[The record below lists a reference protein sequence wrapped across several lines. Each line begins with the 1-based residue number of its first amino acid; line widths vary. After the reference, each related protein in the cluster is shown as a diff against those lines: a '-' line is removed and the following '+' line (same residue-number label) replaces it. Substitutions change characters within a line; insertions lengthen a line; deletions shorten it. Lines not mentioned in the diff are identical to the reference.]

1 MSDTT
6 NTPQQPSAGAPVP
19 PVPPAVVGPAPV
31 PPAPAPAPGSAP
43 PAPATPTAA
52 EPASALPEA
61 LQPQPGP
68 VDTANAKG
76 DGLTKC
82 PRCGSAEIGPV
93 PGTDQLRCAFCRYE
107 WTTASFMASVGF
119 DSPIDQLQGTVV
131 TTGVGDIAA
140 DASNIITLKCQG
152 CGSEVV
158 VNTESQLQ
166 ARCHWCRQVLSIQTQ
181 IPNGAVPDAV
191 LPFRLTH
198 EQAVEQVRRFAGKRR
213 AFALKRFKQEFVPEN
228 VVGVYMPYLL
238 VDGNAHAKIDGF
250 GEIKTRQ
257 YQRGS
262 DNNKTTYYDADV
274 YRVGRDFDF
283 TVDDL
288 TIESSSARANQNTK
302 LNTNNVINTIL
313 PFDTKNALTYDADYM
328 GSFTSEKR
336 DLNVDEVM
344 PVARAQMLSIAR
356 QKATDSTRY
365 DRGIRWE
372 SEKLD
377 LKGTRWVSV
386 LLPVWLYSYYEKKSD
401 GSAFLHYI
409 AVNGRTG
416 ETMGSIP
423 VSVGKLL
430 LVAMTIGTALEG
442 VAIAIIAATM

>member
-1 MSDTT
+1 MTDPNS
-6 NTPQQPSAGAPVP
+6 PQQPLPPAVP
-19 PVPPAVVGPAPV
+19 PVPPAAPAAV
-31 PPAPAPAPGSAP
+31 PAPA
-43 PAPATPTAA
+43 A
-52 EPASALPEA
+52 EPTDASALPEA
-61 LQPQPGP
+61 LQPEPGP
-68 VDTANAKG
+68 VDTTNAKG

-107 WTTASFMASVGF
+107 WTAASFMASVGF
-119 DSPIDQLQGTVV
+119 DSPIDQLQGTVL
-131 TTGVGDIAA
+131 TTGVSDI
-140 DASNIITLKCQG
+140 DEQASSIVTLKCQG
-152 CGSEVV
+152 CGAEVV
-158 VNTESQLQ
+158 INTENQLQ
-166 ARCHWCRQVLSIQTQ
+166 ARCHWCRQTLSQQTQ

-191 LPFRLTH
+191 LPFHLTH
-198 EQAVEQVRRFAGKRR
+198 AQAVEQVRKFANKRR
-213 AFALKRFKQEFVPEN
+213 LFALKKFKQEFTPEN

-238 VDGNAHAKIDGF
+238 VDGNAHADIAGF

-274 YRVGRDFDF
+274 YQVTRSFDF

-302 LNTNNVINTIL
+302 QNTNNVINTIL
-313 PFDTKNALTYDADYM
+313 PFDTKNAVRYDANYM
-328 GSFTSEKR
+328 GDFTSEKR

-344 PVARAQMLSIAR
+344 PVAHNQMLSIAR
-356 QKATDSTRY
+356 QKATDATRY
-365 DRGIRWE
+365 DRGVRWE
-372 SEKLD
+372 HEALE

-423 VSVGKLL
+423 VSVPKLL
-430 LVAMTIGTALEG
+430 LVALTIGTVLEG
-442 VAIAIIAATM
+442 IAIAIVANF

>member
-1 MSDTT
+1 MSDPSTT
-6 NTPQQPSAGAPVP
+6 PAPSPEPVGTP
-19 PVPPAVVGPAPV
+19 PVPPELA
-31 PPAPAPAPGSAP
+31 
-43 PAPATPTAA
+43 
-52 EPASALPEA
+52 EA
-61 LQPQPGP
+61 LQAEPQP
-68 VDTANAKG
+68 VDTSNAKG

-93 PGTDQLRCAFCRYE
+93 PGTDQLRCSFCRFE
-107 WTTASFMASVGF
+107 WVAANFVASVGF
-119 DSPIDQLQGTVV
+119 DSPIDQLRGTVV
-131 TTGVGDIAA
+131 TTGVGDIDR
-140 DASNIITLKCQG
+140 DASTIITLKCQG
-152 CGSEVV
+152 CGAEVV

-166 ARCHWCRQVLSIQTQ
+166 ARCHWCRQVLSVQTQ

-191 LPFRLTH
+191 LPFHLTH
-198 EQAVEQVRRFAGKRR
+198 EQAVEQVRKFASRR
-213 AFALKRFKQEFVPEN
+213 RMFALKRFKQEFVPEN

-302 LNTNNVINTIL
+302 QNTNNVINTIL
-313 PFDTKNALTYDADYM
+313 PFDTKNAVKYDANYM

-336 DLNVDEVM
+336 DLDVDEVM

-356 QKATDSTRY
+356 QKATDATNY

-372 SEKLD
+372 SEQLE

-423 VSVGKLL
+423 VSVPKLL
-430 LVAMTIGTALEG
+430 LVALTIGTVLEG
-442 VAIAIIAATM
+442 VAVAIVANF

>member
-1 MSDTT
+1 MTDPNS
-6 NTPQQPSAGAPVP
+6 PQQPLPPAVP
-19 PVPPAVVGPAPV
+19 PVPPAEPAAGSAAA
-31 PPAPAPAPGSAP
+31 PPPAAPAPAAP
-43 PAPATPTAA
+43 PPAAPSQASPT
-52 EPASALPEA
+52 ETSLPEA
-61 LQPQPGP
+61 LQREPAP
-68 VDTANAKG
+68 VDTTNAKG

-93 PGTDQLRCAFCRYE
+93 PGTDNLRCAFCRFE
-107 WTTASFMASVGF
+107 WTAASFMASVGF
-119 DSPIDQLQGTVV
+119 DSPIEQLQGTVL
-131 TTGVGDIAA
+131 TTGVSDI
-140 DASNIITLKCQG
+140 DEQASHIVTIKCQG
-152 CGSEVV
+152 CGAEVV
-158 VNTESQLQ
+158 INTESQLQ
-166 ARCHWCRQVLSIQTQ
+166 ARCHWCRQTLSQQTQ

-191 LPFRLTH
+191 LPFHLTH
-198 EQAVEQVRRFAGKRR
+198 AQAVEQVRKFANKRR
-213 AFALKRFKQEFVPEN
+213 LFALKKFKQEFTPEN

-238 VDGNAHAKIDGF
+238 VDGNAHADIAGF

-274 YRVGRDFDF
+274 YQVTRSFDF

-302 LNTNNVINTIL
+302 QNTNNVINTIL
-313 PFDTKNALTYDADYM
+313 PFDTKNAVRYDANYIGD
-328 GSFTSEKR
+328 FTSEKR

-344 PVARAQMLSIAR
+344 PVAHSQMLSIAR

-365 DRGIRWE
+365 DRGLRWE
-372 SEKLD
+372 SEALE
-377 LKGTRWVSV
+377 LKGTRWVAV

-423 VSVGKLL
+423 VSVPKLL
-430 LVAMTIGTALEG
+430 LVALTIGTVLEG
-442 VAIAIIAATM
+442 IAIAIVANF

>member
-1 MSDTT
+1 MSDTS
-6 NTPQQPSAGAPVP
+6 NTPQPPVPPPVP
-19 PVPPAVVGPAPV
+19 PVPPAPVAGAGGAATAPPAAPTPGGEHAPATLPDALQP
-31 PPAPAPAPGSAP
+31 PPAPI
-43 PAPATPTAA
+43 
-52 EPASALPEA
+52 
-61 LQPQPGP
+61 
-68 VDTANAKG
+68 DTNTAKG

-93 PGTDQLRCAFCRYE
+93 PGTDQLRCAYCRFE
-107 WTTASFMASVGF
+107 WTAANFMTSVGF
-119 DSPIDQLQGTVV
+119 DSPIDQLTGTVL
-131 TTGVGDIAA
+131 TTGVADI
-140 DASNIITLKCQG
+140 DDTASNIITLKCQG
-152 CGSEVV
+152 CGAEVV
-158 VNTESQLQ
+158 INTESQLQ
-166 ARCHWCRQVLSIQTQ
+166 ARCHWCRQVLSQQTQ

-198 EQAVEQVRRFAGKRR
+198 EQAVEQVRKFANRR
-213 AFALKRFKQEFVPEN
+213 RMFALKRFKQEFVPEN

-238 VDGNAHAKIDGF
+238 VDGNAHADITGF
-250 GEIKTRQ
+250 GEIKTRE

-274 YRVGRDFDF
+274 YHVSRSFDF

-313 PFDTKNALTYDADYM
+313 PFDTANAVRYDANYI

-336 DLNVDEVM
+336 DLDVDEVM
-344 PVARAQMLSIAR
+344 PVARSQMLSIAR
-356 QKATDSTRY
+356 QRATDSTNY

-372 SEKLD
+372 SEALE

-423 VSVGKLL
+423 VSVPKLL
-430 LVAMTIGTALEG
+430 LVSLTIGTVLEG
-442 VAIAIIAATM
+442 VAIAIVANF

>member
-1 MSDTT
+1 MSDPS
-6 NTPQQPSAGAPVP
+6 NTPQQPVPPAPPVPQAAAPSPPPASAAPPAPPAP
-19 PVPPAVVGPAPV
+19 PVPPELA
-31 PPAPAPAPGSAP
+31 
-43 PAPATPTAA
+43 
-52 EPASALPEA
+52 EA
-61 LQPQPGP
+61 LQQDRP
-68 VDTANAKG
+68 VETGNAKG

-93 PGTDQLRCAFCRYE
+93 PGTDHLRCAYCRYE
-107 WTTASFMASVGF
+107 WTATNFVASVGF

-131 TTGVGDIAA
+131 TTGVSDIDAQ
-140 DASNIITLKCQG
+140 ASNIITIKCQG
-152 CGSEVV
+152 CGAEVV
-158 VNTESQLQ
+158 INTESQLQ
-166 ARCHWCRQVLSIQTQ
+166 ARCHWCRQVLSQQTQ

-191 LPFRLTH
+191 LPFHLTH
-198 EQAVEQVRRFAGKRR
+198 EQAVEQVRRFANRR
-213 AFALKRFKQEFVPEN
+213 RMFALKRFKQEFVPEN

-238 VDGNAHAKIDGF
+238 VDGNAHADVAGH

-274 YRVGRDFDF
+274 YQVTRSFDF

-313 PFDTKNALTYDADYM
+313 PFDTKNAVSYDANNM

-336 DLNVDEVM
+336 DLNVEEVM
-344 PVARAQMLSIAR
+344 PVARDQMLSIAR

-372 SEKLD
+372 NEQLE
-377 LKGTRWVSV
+377 LKGTRWVAV

-423 VSVGKLL
+423 VSVPKLL
-430 LVAMTIGTALEG
+430 LVALTIGTVLEG
-442 VAIAIIAATM
+442 IAIAIVANF

>member
-1 MSDTT
+1 MSDSPT
-6 NTPQQPSAGAPVP
+6 TPQPPVP
-19 PVPPAVVGPAPV
+19 PVDPAAQAAAPAASPASAGPSAPAV
-31 PPAPAPAPGSAP
+31 PPALA
-43 PAPATPTAA
+43 
-52 EPASALPEA
+52 EA
-61 LQPQPGP
+61 LADDGP
-68 VDTANAKG
+68 IATSNAKG

-93 PGTDQLRCAFCRYE
+93 PGSDHLRCSFCRYE
-107 WTTASFMASVGF
+107 WVAANFMQSIGF
-119 DSPIDQLQGTVV
+119 DSPIEQLQGTVV
-131 TTGVGDIAA
+131 TTGVGDIDR
-140 DASNIITLKCQG
+140 DASNIVTLKCQG
-152 CGSEVV
+152 CGAEVV
-158 VNTESQLQ
+158 INTESQLQ
-166 ARCHWCRQVLSIQTQ
+166 ARCHWCRQTLSQQTQ

-198 EQAVEQVRRFAGKRR
+198 EQAVEQVRKFANKRR
-213 AFALKRFKQEFVPEN
+213 MFALKKFKEHFTPEN

-238 VDGNAHAKIDGF
+238 VDGNAHADIAGF

-274 YRVGRDFDF
+274 YRVGRSFDF

-288 TIESSSARANQNTK
+288 TIESSSARADHNTK
-302 LNTNNVINTIL
+302 RNTNNVINTIL
-313 PFDTKNALTYDADYM
+313 PFDTKNSVTYDANYM
-328 GSFTSEKR
+328 GSYTSEKR
-336 DLNVDEVM
+336 DLDVDAVM
-344 PVARAQMLSIAR
+344 PVAQHQMLSIAR
-356 QKATDSTRY
+356 QKATDATNY

-372 SEKLD
+372 SESLE

-401 GSAFLHYI
+401 GSEFLHYI

-423 VSVGKLL
+423 VSVPKLL
-430 LVAMTIGTALEG
+430 LVALTIGTVLEG
-442 VAIAIIAATM
+442 IAVWIVWNF